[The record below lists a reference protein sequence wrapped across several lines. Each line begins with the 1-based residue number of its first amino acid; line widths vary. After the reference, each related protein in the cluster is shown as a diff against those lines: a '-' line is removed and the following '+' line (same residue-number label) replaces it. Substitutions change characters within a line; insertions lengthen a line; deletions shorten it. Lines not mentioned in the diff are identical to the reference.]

1 MFRSFRKKI
10 YSVKYLNDSEKK
22 WGKVIEVV
30 NFNDEHFIWNVDS
43 EIFKLSINDGTL
55 RQTLRDIVFESD
67 ENELDEYV
75 RSLEKDVKLSLI
87 AESVEE
93 LLDNVKNEKV
103 SSEHIGE
110 YFYSFEEFE
119 DSLKAILECFLIKD
133 EEIMEF
139 LEWVFLVCEN
149 PNRYIV
155 KQLMMIYGVL
165 ICNGVK
171 VSKKALMEPLSNN
184 NLKLKKLIN
193 KNLSYD
199 SLGWKKK
206 DYNIILSKQTEFIIF
221 LENLQMN
228 GTYEQLCHKSLNLYY
243 YNTFSKMV
251 DLTMFT
257 ERIYLSAKYLRIF
270 YSNGSKTSEDKNKIR
285 SFCERSLSLLNLEGI
300 LTREFALK
308 KELESKDYE
317 IVGEDEITFLNIV
330 FEECKDSLKE
340 KLIGQ
345 SKDQLCCIK
354 VLDILLLENPYDDLY
369 NALLDGKIKTDFVA
383 DYDNKNENKTE
394 DYLKQEI
401 YYYLYNLISGHEQMN
416 AK

>member
-1 MFRSFRKKI
+1 M
-10 YSVKYLNDSEKK
+10 
-22 WGKVIEVV
+22 IEVV
-30 NFNDEHFIWNVDS
+30 DFNDEHFIWKVDS

-55 RQTLRDIVFESD
+55 RQTLRYIFESD
-67 ENELDEYV
+67 EKELNEYV
-75 RSLEKDVKLSLI
+75 MCLEKDVKLSLI

-103 SSEHIGE
+103 SSEYIGE
-110 YFYSFEEFE
+110 YFYSYEEFD

-133 EEIMEF
+133 EEIIK
-139 LEWVFLVCEN
+139 LLDWVFVVCEN

-155 KQLMMIYGVL
+155 KQLMMIYGL
-165 ICNGVK
+165 FLCNGVK
-171 VSKKALMEPLSNN
+171 VSKKALMEPLNNN

-199 SLGWKKK
+199 SSAWKKK
-206 DYNIILSKQTEFIIF
+206 DYDIILSKQTEFIIL

-257 ERIYLSAKYLRIF
+257 ERIYSSAKYLRIF
-270 YSNGSKTSEDKNKIR
+270 YSNGSRTYEDKNKIR

-345 SKDQLCCIK
+345 SKDKDQLCCIK
-354 VLDILLLENPYDDLY
+354 VLDILLLESPYDDLY